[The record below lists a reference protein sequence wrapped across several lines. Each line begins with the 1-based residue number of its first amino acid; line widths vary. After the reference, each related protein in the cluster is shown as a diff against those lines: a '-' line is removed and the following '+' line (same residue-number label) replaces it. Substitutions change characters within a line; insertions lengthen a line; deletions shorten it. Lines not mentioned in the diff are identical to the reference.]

1 MDVYDAISLT
11 IHSNENIIEGRTAIQ
26 KLLYFQTVKIP
37 TFSIPYRHYFYGPF
51 SRDVASA
58 LEDLSAFSY
67 VNEIVHS
74 GLYDSYSYELT
85 KKGNKYAETK
95 TKQFPK
101 EYEKILEIIKIC
113 KEFCD
118 LKSAPLSYAAKSY
131 YILTSTEEGRKGKYT
146 NEDVRNI
153 GKNFDWNIAED
164 DIETGI
170 SLLQK
175 LNLVNVS

>member
-1 MDVYDAISLT
+1 MDVYDAISTT
-11 IHSNENIIEGRTAIQ
+11 IYSNENIIEGRTTIQ

-37 TFSIPYRHYFYGPF
+37 TFSIPYHHYFYGPF

-85 KKGNKYAETK
+85 KKGDKYAEAK
-95 TKQFPK
+95 IKQFPK

-131 YILTSTEEGRKGKYT
+131 YILTSTEEGRKGKYN

-153 GKNFDWNIAED
+153 GKNFDWNIAEN

-175 LNLVNVS
+175 LNLVSVS

>member
-1 MDVYDAISLT
+1 MDIYDAISMT
-11 IHSNENIIEGRTAIQ
+11 IHSNENIIEGRTTIQ

-37 TFSIPYRHYFYGPF
+37 KFSIPYHHYFYGPF

-85 KKGNKYAETK
+85 KKGNNYAETK
-95 TKQFPK
+95 TKEFPK
-101 EYEKILEIIKIC
+101 EHEKILEIIKIC
-113 KEFCD
+113 REFCD
-118 LKSAPLSYAAKSY
+118 LKSAPLSYAAKSH
-131 YILTSTEEGRKGKYT
+131 YILISTEEGIKGKYT
-146 NEDVRNI
+146 TKDVLNI
-153 GKNFDWNIAED
+153 GKNFDWNITED

-175 LNLVNVS
+175 LNLVGVS